1 MKHKEDP
8 FKVVLVGGG
17 EPSQDFLRI
26 ARLPANGG
34 RDLEVLGIY
43 DPDPRSPGLRDARS
57 AGVPV
62 FSALRDLLCVDGFEV
77 VIVLSGD
84 PRVLRSVRRQKPAG
98 VRIMDSHEAAGF
110 LDRLRVRRETREVE
124 TALKDALGKPAA
136 GAEVVRKKMESSLDR
151 FSSNLLKIIE
161 ERNRYIR
168 EVERRRLRH
177 DRMISQIVQG
187 STIPTFVINRKHEV
201 THWNRALELVTGRTA
216 EEMVGTRDQWKAF
229 YPVKK
234 PCLADLVVDSVDEQ
248 EIRKYFRNRA
258 KPSDYL
264 KGSYEAENFYPRMGP
279 SGRWLYFTA
288 APIRGLDGR
297 ILGAIETLWDTTA
310 QREAREKL
318 KEIEA
323 IEASILDTIHIA
335 ALVLRERRIIFANE
349 AAESVFGWKAGD
361 LVGRNTRI
369 LYPSDTV
376 YENVGSDFYRALE
389 TQRTFR
395 GEYPC
400 VRRDGRE
407 ILCVVRASRIGERLR
422 EQAIVATYEDITE
435 RKKAELEL
443 VSREKTLSQII
454 EGSTIPTFVI
464 DRNHTVTHWNR
475 AIERMT
481 GKAAAEMVGTKD
493 HWKAFYDDRK
503 PIMADVI
510 VDRMTEEEIA
520 KLYGLRWRKSLLIEG
535 AYEAED
541 FFPRMGVKGKWLF
554 FTGAPIEGPDGAITG
569 AIETLWDTTDSKL
582 LQEEREKHL
591 RQISTLWSITS
602 ALSES
607 LDLEERFRA
616 GASGILANLDVDS
629 VVLYMR
635 EAGGD
640 CRVAYSK
647 GIAEG
652 FYPVG
657 SGIGVDSVVE
667 KVMRKGK
674 AVFFENVDEESAPFE
689 AFVDKEHLR
698 SAVYLPLTSKNDVI
712 GVIRVSSRGKRFFS
726 EEDKNLLALISNRI
740 ALAIENARLH
750 QETKMFSRRLE
761 VKVREK
767 TAELERSNQEIRRS
781 EEKYRAMFDAS
792 PNPILVA
799 DRKTLAILDVNATA
813 LDCYGYTK
821 EEFLGLTF
829 PDLLYKRD
837 RELMDGLREMAS
849 NQPLFHSK
857 KLFRRKDGLPF
868 YVNIHIRTA
877 GFMGKDCVIAATPD
891 VTETVNQEARLIQAG
906 KLATLGT
913 MASGIAHEINQPLN
927 VIQVC
932 SDFLL
937 KKLAGRDDR
946 CDDDV
951 RTMAEE
957 IGKNVQRAAMTIKHM
972 KDFSRQSEVS
982 RTRIS
987 INQPILD
994 VFKLLGQQLRV
1005 HDIEVV
1011 LDLQENLPD
1020 ILGDHNRL
1028 EQVFI
1033 NFVNNAMDAMDE
1045 KKLRFDSGGE
1055 NKVLTIRSFRERDSV
1070 VVTIRDTGIGIPE
1083 PNLEKIFE
1091 PFFTT
1096 KEVGKGTGLGMS
1108 ISYGIVKDYGGTIE
1122 VRSIVNQGTTFR
1134 IAFPVLKEETNPS

>member
-1 MKHKEDP
+1 MKHIPDP
-8 FKVVLVGGG
+8 FKIVLVGGG
-17 EPSQDFLRI
+17 KASLDFLRI
-26 ARLPANGG
+26 ARFPAGG
-34 RDLEVLGIY
+34 AKDLEVLGIF
-43 DPDPRSPGLRDARS
+43 DPDPRSPGLRYARS
-57 AGVPV
+57 AGIAV
-62 FSALRDLLCVDGFEV
+62 FPSHLDLLRIGGFEAV
-77 VIVLSGD
+77 LVLSEESGI
-84 PRVLRSVRRQKPAG
+84 LAKARRRKPAG
-98 VRIMDSHEAAGF
+98 VRVMDSREAAVF
-110 LDRLRVRRETREVE
+110 LDRLRVRRETRVFEN
-124 TALKDALGKPAA
+124 ALRDAMGKPASGPDDPGMDVA
-136 GAEVVRKKMESSLDR
+136 AALDR
-151 FSSNLLKIIE
+151 YSSNLLKIIE
-161 ERNRYIR
+161 EKNRQVHG
-168 EVERRRLRH
+168 VEKRRLHH
-177 DRMISQIVQG
+177 DRVVSQIVRG
-187 STIPTFVINRKHEV
+187 STIPMFVINQKHEV
-201 THWNRALELVTGRTA
+201 THWNKALERVTGRLA

-234 PCLADLVVDSVDEQ
+234 PCLADLVVDGKDEQ
-248 EIRKYFRNRA
+248 EIRKFFRDRA
-258 KPSDYL
+258 KPSEYL

-288 APIRGLDGR
+288 APIRGMDGR

-310 QREAREKL
+310 QREARERL

-349 AAESVFGWKAGD
+349 AAESVFGWRAGD

-369 LYPSDTV
+369 LYPGDAV
-376 YENVGSDFYRALE
+376 YEGVGKDFYRALE
-389 TQRTFR
+389 TRRTFR

-400 VRRDGRE
+400 VRKDGRE

-435 RKKAELEL
+435 RKKAEQEL

-464 DRNHTVTHWNR
+464 DREHTVTHWNR
-475 AIERMT
+475 AIERLT
-481 GKAAAEMVGTKD
+481 GKTAREMVGTRD

-510 VDRMTEEEIA
+510 VDHMPEDEIA
-520 KLYGLRWRKSLLIEG
+520 KLYGRRWRRSALIDE

-541 FFPRMGVKGKWLF
+541 FFPRMAEKGKWLF
-554 FTGAPIEGPDGAITG
+554 FTGAPLKGPDGAVTG

-582 LQEEREKHL
+582 LQQERERHL
-591 RQISTLWSITS
+591 RQISTLGAITS
-602 ALSES
+602 AMSES
-607 LDLEERFRA
+607 LDLGERFRA
-616 GASGILANLDVDS
+616 AASGILANLDVDS
-629 VVLYMR
+629 VILYMR

-647 GIAEG
+647 GLAEG
-652 FYPVG
+652 FYPAG
-657 SGIGVDSVVE
+657 SGVGVDSVVE
-667 KVMRKGK
+667 KVSRRGR

-698 SAVYLPLTSKNDVI
+698 SAAYLPLTSKHDVI
-712 GVIRVSSRGKRFFS
+712 GVIRVSSRRKKFFS
-726 EEDKNLLALISNRI
+726 EEDKNLLALVCNRV

-750 QETKMFSRRLE
+750 QEAKMFGQRLE
-761 VKVREK
+761 IKVREK
-767 TAELERSNQEIRRS
+767 TAELEQSYREIRQS
-781 EEKYRAMFDAS
+781 EERYRTMFDAD
-792 PNPILVA
+792 PNPILIS
-799 DRKTLAILDVNATA
+799 DRKTMSILDVNATA
-813 LDCYGYTK
+813 LDCYGFTK

-829 PDLLYKRD
+829 PDLLFDRD
-837 RELMDGLREMAS
+837 RDLMEDLRKMTPHQS
-849 NQPLFHSK
+849 LFHSK
-857 KLFRRKDGLPF
+857 KLVRKKTGLPF
-868 YVNIHIRTA
+868 YANIHIRA
-877 GFMGKDCVIAATPD
+877 AEFMGRDCFIAATPD

-932 SDFLL
+932 SDFLM
-937 KKLAGRDDR
+937 KKLAGGDER
-946 CDDDV
+946 CDDEV

-972 KDFSRQSEVS
+972 KDFSRQSEV
-982 RTRIS
+982 TRDRVS
-987 INQPILD
+987 INRPLLD
-994 VFKLLGQQLRV
+994 VFKILGQQLRV

-1011 LDLQENLPD
+1011 LDLQEDLPE

-1055 NKVLTIRSFRERDSV
+1055 NKVLTIRSFREGDSV
-1070 VVTIRDTGIGIPE
+1070 VVTIGDTGIGIPE
-1083 PNLEKIFE
+1083 QNLDKIFE

-1096 KEVGKGTGLGMS
+1096 KEVGRGTGLGMS

-1122 VRSIVNQGTTFR
+1122 VRSTVNQGTTFR